1 MKLTQDRVTRV
12 SIGNVWIAE
21 GYLVSSNRNV
31 ARKIGIVDVE
41 KSVIG
46 VVRVKGQAQQTLLAA
61 TSHQLMHIQEG
72 RGKNRTVY

>member
-1 MKLTQDRVTRV
+1 MKLTQDGVTRV

-21 GYLVSSNRNV
+21 GYLVSSNGNV
-31 ARKIGIVDVE
+31 AGEIGIVDVE

-61 TSHQLMHIQEG
+61 TSHQLMDIQEG